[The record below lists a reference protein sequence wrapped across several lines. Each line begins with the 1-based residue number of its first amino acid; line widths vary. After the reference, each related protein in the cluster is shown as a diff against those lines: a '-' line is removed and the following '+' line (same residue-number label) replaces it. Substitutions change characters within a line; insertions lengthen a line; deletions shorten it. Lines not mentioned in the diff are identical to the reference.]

1 MLNNIVQNKVG
12 KESSK
17 SAKNNQEDGDFEF
30 DITFDNLADEISS
43 KSPHKGNIQSV
54 QLAAK
59 MVSRSN
65 YMYACTSTLC
75 VII

>member
-1 MLNNIVQNKVG
+1 MLNNIVQNKIG

-17 SAKNNQEDGDFEF
+17 SAKNNQEDGSDFEF
-30 DITFDNLADEISS
+30 DITFDNLTDEASS

-59 MVSRSN
+59 MVS
-65 YMYACTSTLC
+65 
-75 VII
+75 